1 MIDTIVKCVLI
12 AIIVIGGISY
22 EIWNQKKNR
31 DAEWY
36 FKDFRIKNEDFRNK
50 VLAYMVELR
59 TEPEYTRRM
68 LRKLAFD
75 DLETKLKDAKQTATM
90 KYNSEISKDYKEK
103 DSKRICNLAGKID
116 GLDYA
121 LELLKASKPK
131 SYREEEKETDPSM
144 PKELQIVY
152 NDSVKKMLNEFDKQ
166 LEMDKEWKDRKQGK
180 KQ

>member
-1 MIDTIVKCVLI
+1 MIKYILAAVLVIPIVL
-12 AIIVIGGISY
+12 Y
-22 EIWNQKKNR
+22 EAWNQKKNR

-36 FKDFRIKNEDFRNK
+36 FKDFRNK
-50 VLAYMVELR
+50 VLAFMVELR
-59 TEPEYTRRM
+59 TEPENTRRM

-75 DLETKLKDAKQTATM
+75 DLETKLKDAKQTASK
-90 KYNSEISKDYKEK
+90 KYNSEISKDYKER
-103 DSKRICNLAGKID
+103 DSKRICNLAGEID

-152 NDSVKKMLNEFDKQ
+152 NDSVLKLLDEFDKQ
-166 LEMDKEWKDRKQGK
+166 SEIDKEWKDRKGK
-180 KQ
+180 K